1 MKKRRKKKNSFSFG
15 NSVYI
20 FLLKTTRTKGQR
32 PKESFNLL
40 QTSIECKIK
49 IKTRWRGHGPEFL
62 FFSTEVASLHDLFE
76 SINIYIYIY
85 IYIFLSYWGCG
96 AEDWTINILCYV
108 IMLIE

>member
-1 MKKRRKKKNSFSFG
+1 MPKKAFFLEEEKKKNSFSFG

-85 IYIFLSYWGCG
+85 ISFC
-96 AEDWTINILCYV
+96 
-108 IMLIE
+108 LIGDAVQRIGPSISCAM